1 MRPRGR
7 VPRRAIGVRG
17 GRVGVGGMGERGG
30 TQRRRLYDGRLWE
43 SERPRDAMLR
53 AAPVWPRGKL
63 WGGRGAGA
71 GPLCVI
77 MCVIHGCVRCWRRR
91 LTPDTAD
98 TRARAPARGALG
110 SEVAYLLIYSCI
122 VEVIVILLCAAHFAI
137 AHWPLADWALQKHVC
152 SRQVTAC
159 ETMCETRFCYIYTAR
174 VIVDTNCCPKFRL
187 HVTAVQGGHKTLPF
201 FLTTQLFTCRP
212 HSLHSAHEQ
221 ATDREHPGLFCARRA
236 GRAVVVLIWAREGK
250 AQSSYAM

>member
-71 GPLCVI
+71 GALCVI

-122 VEVIVILLCAAHFAI
+122 VKVI
-137 AHWPLADWALQKHVC
+137 
-152 SRQVTAC
+152 
-159 ETMCETRFCYIYTAR
+159 
-174 VIVDTNCCPKFRL
+174 
-187 HVTAVQGGHKTLPF
+187 VTAVRGAFCHCQALAFGGLGIAKTC
-201 FLTTQLFTCRP
+201 LFETGDSLRNHVRNALLLYLYSSCNCRYELL
-212 HSLHSAHEQ
+212 SK
-221 ATDREHPGLFCARRA
+221 
-236 GRAVVVLIWAREGK
+236 I
-250 AQSSYAM
+250 